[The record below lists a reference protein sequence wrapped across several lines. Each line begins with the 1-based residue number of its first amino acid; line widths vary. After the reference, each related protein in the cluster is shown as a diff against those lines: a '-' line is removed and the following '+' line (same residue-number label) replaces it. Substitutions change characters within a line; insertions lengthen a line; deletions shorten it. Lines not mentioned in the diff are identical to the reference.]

1 MNSTHPYRAAVDA
14 SAIFSEADLQGRI
27 TYVNPQFCEVSGYS
41 ADELLGQN
49 HRLLNSGVHPSAFFE
64 QMWATISRGQVW
76 RGDIC
81 NRAKDGSLYWVTST
95 IVPLNGPDGLPRSY
109 VSIRFDITPLHTLLE
124 SVQWQAH
131 HDVLT
136 GLPNRALL
144 NERFGQ
150 AVAHAQRT
158 GHLLAVCLLDVDGF
172 KSINDSLGHAQGDAL
187 LVELARRL
195 SSVLRPLDTAARLGG
210 DEFVLLLTGLRQ
222 ADEVNTVLTRV
233 MAALSVPCLLGA
245 DSVEV
250 AVSIGVS
257 IYPTDDTTPDTLLR
271 HADQAL
277 YTAKQ
282 AGRHRVHF
290 FDVQHD
296 HHAAAHYQ
304 MLARVTEALRLGQLL
319 LHYQP
324 KVNMRLGQTVGL
336 EALIRWQHPVDG
348 LIPPMAFLPLVE
360 QTDVIVDVGEWVIDQ
375 ALLQMATWQRDT
387 GKTWPVSVN
396 IAARHFQR
404 ADFAQRLT
412 RALGQHPTVLPSML
426 EIEILES
433 VAIDHV
439 QQVQANIKACRA
451 LGVRFALDDFGTG
464 YSSLSYL
471 KSLPAHT
478 LKIDRAFV
486 RDILDDKDD
495 LALIE
500 AIIGLAAVFDR
511 NVVAEGV
518 ENAEQGV
525 LLMRLGCDVAQGF
538 GIAKPMP
545 AAAVPGWVAQYQP
558 DPAWR
563 VWGHTEWEL
572 SDFPL
577 LVAQHDHLQWVKR
590 VLMAVEGSA
599 ASVAATPL
607 PDHLHCRFGH
617 WYRTEGQ
624 RRYGHLAEYVAI
636 DAVHRQVH
644 ALGPEIMGLLAGG
657 DLNRARQRC
666 AQLLY
671 CKDQILALLHSL
683 QHAVLRPKSDAPVS
697 GQDF

>member
-1 MNSTHPYRAAVDA
+1 MSHPPYRAAVDA

-27 TYVNPQFCEVSGYS
+27 TYVNPQFCEVSGYGV
-41 ADELLGQN
+41 DELLGQN
-49 HRLLNSGVHPSAFFE
+49 HRLLNSGVHPPVFFE
-64 QMWATISRGQVW
+64 QMWATIASGQVW

-81 NRAKDGSLYWVTST
+81 NRTKDGSLCWLAST
-95 IVPLNGPDGLPRSY
+95 IAPLNGPDGLPQSY
-109 VSIRFDITPLHTLLE
+109 VSICFDITPLRTLLE
-124 SVQWQAH
+124 SVHWQAH

-136 GLPNRALL
+136 GLSNRALL

-150 AVAHAQRT
+150 AVAHARRT

-172 KSINDSLGHAQGDAL
+172 KNINDSLGHTQGDAL

-195 SSVLRPLDTAARLGG
+195 TSVLRPLDTAARLGG
-210 DEFVLLLTGLRQ
+210 DEFVLLLTGLRH
-222 ADEVNTVLTRV
+222 ADEVSTVLTRV
-233 MAALSVPCLLGA
+233 MAALSVPCHLGS

-257 IYPTDDTTPDTLLR
+257 IFPTDDTTPDTLLR

-304 MLARVTEALRLGQLL
+304 MLARVTDALRQGQLL

-336 EALIRWQHPVDG
+336 EALIRWQHPAEG

-360 QTDVIVDVGEWVIDQ
+360 QTDVIVDVGDWVMDQ

-404 ADFAQRLT
+404 TDFAQRLT
-412 RALGQHPTVLPSML
+412 HALAQHPTVLPSML

-439 QQVQANIKACRA
+439 QQVQANITACRA

-545 AAAVPGWVAQYQP
+545 AAAVPGWVAQFQP
-558 DPAWR
+558 DPAWG
-563 VWGHTEWEL
+563 VWGQTEWEL

-599 ASVAATPL
+599 PSVAAAPL

-617 WYRTEGQ
+617 WYRTQGQ
-624 RRYGHLAEYVAI
+624 QRYGHLAEYLAI

-644 ALGPEIMGLLAGG
+644 ALGSDIMGLLSGG
-657 DLNRARQRC
+657 DWSHARQRC

-671 CKDQILALLHSL
+671 CKDQILGLLHRL
-683 QHAVLRPKSDAPVS
+683 QHAVLRLNTHTPVA
-697 GQDF
+697 GEVF